1 MLCNLLFDRK
11 GVRVNKGMIGGDEA
25 STTNWLYAVWLA
37 FLTLFLSI
45 LGYIKKRDDQKLD
58 QYVESHSKEHK
69 ELWDKKADAAVMAII
84 MAEMKESREERRAEI
99 KELRDILRSIESRSH
114 HVRKEDR

>member
-1 MLCNLLFDRK
+1 VD
-11 GVRVNKGMIGGDEA
+11 KGMIGGDEA
-25 STTNWLYAVWLA
+25 STANWLYAVWLA

-69 ELWDKKADAAVMAII
+69 ELWDKKADTAVMAIV
-84 MAEMKESREERRAEI
+84 MAEIKESREERREEL
-99 KELRDILRSIESRSH
+99 KELRDEQKRIITMLQDITSRSH
-114 HVRKEDR
+114 NVRRGDR